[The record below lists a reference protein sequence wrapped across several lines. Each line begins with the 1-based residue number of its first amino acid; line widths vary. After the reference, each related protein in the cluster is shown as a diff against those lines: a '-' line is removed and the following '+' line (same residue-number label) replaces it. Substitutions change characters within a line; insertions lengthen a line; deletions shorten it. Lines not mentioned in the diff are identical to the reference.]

1 MDPIAPLSRAL
12 VQLSDGLLRQ
22 TLLRLGVHERVAVLQ
37 GVQIHYYHRP
47 AVPATPLHWW
57 VQLFQTFWCWI
68 TRKPVDRRPTPLL
81 LVHGLG
87 DNALTWSFV
96 LEFLGVGR
104 DVYAIDLP
112 GYGYSGL
119 PAGQRCASFD
129 QMRDLIGV
137 FVREVIQRPTVIAG
151 NSMGA
156 WLAVRVAEQDPEL
169 VRELVLLNA
178 GGAMLAGRSS
188 WEPFRQVVAMPD
200 LKAARLAIRQV
211 VGFVPAPLIYIGQH
225 GIFERFRRMV
235 VQSFVETAEERDF
248 LSPEELQQLQTPV
261 SLLWGMEDTFLPP
274 GSFEF
279 FRQNLPNATVH
290 VIRHCGHLPQRER
303 PLAVAR
309 FLEQRAAAWD

>member
-1 MDPIAPLSRAL
+1 M
-12 VQLSDGLLRQ
+12 
-22 TLLRLGVHERVAVLQ
+22 
-37 GVQIHYYHRP
+37 
-47 AVPATPLHWW
+47 
-57 VQLFQTFWCWI
+57 
-68 TRKPVDRRPTPLL
+68 TRKPIDRRPTPIL

-87 DNALTWSFV
+87 DNALTWSFA

-112 GYGYSGL
+112 GYGHSGL

-129 QMRDLIGV
+129 QMRDLIGA
-137 FVREVIQRPTVIAG
+137 FVRDVIQRPTVIAG

-156 WLAVRVAEQDPEL
+156 WLAVRVAEQEPAL

-211 VGFVPAPLIYIGQH
+211 LGFVPAPLLYIGQH

-235 VQSFVETAEERDF
+235 VQTFVETAEERDF

-261 SLLWGMEDTFLPP
+261 SILWGMEDTFLPS

-279 FRQNLPNATVH
+279 FRQNLPNATVR